1 MRTARRGG
9 WVLNVALQERVRAA
23 DIVTIQILYSGSVLE
38 AAIDT
43 HSPTE
48 ALAVCANDHD
58 GTCTAI
64 LSRGNAESD
73 QLTASL
79 VCESCGE
86 VVKILGFVEHTL
98 GGLPS
103 LTLSQDLNKAA

>member
-1 MRTARRGG
+1 
-9 WVLNVALQERVRAA
+9 VLK
-23 DIVTIQILYSGSVLE
+23 

-48 ALAVCANDHD
+48 AFTVCANDHD

-64 LSRGNAESD
+64 LSRSKTQSD
-73 QLTASL
+73 RLVAKL
-79 VCESCGE
+79 VCESCDE

-98 GGLPS
+98 GS
-103 LTLSQDLNKAA
+103 MSTLMSHNLKRAA

>member
-1 MRTARRGG
+1 MLKA
-9 WVLNVALQERVRAA
+9 VIN
-23 DIVTIQILYSGSVLE
+23 
-38 AAIDT
+38 T

-64 LSRGNAESD
+64 LSRSKTQSD
-73 QLTASL
+73 RLVAKL
-79 VCESCGE
+79 VCESCDE

-98 GGLPS
+98 GPVPTWMS
-103 LTLSQDLNKAA
+103 HNVKKAA

>member
-1 MRTARRGG
+1 MLKA
-9 WVLNVALQERVRAA
+9 VIN
-23 DIVTIQILYSGSVLE
+23 
-38 AAIDT
+38 T

-64 LSRGNAESD
+64 LSRSKTQSD
-73 QLTASL
+73 RLVAKL
-79 VCESCGE
+79 VCESCDE

-98 GGLPS
+98 DAVS
-103 LTLSQDLNKAA
+103 TLMSHDSKRVA